1 MFQAFL
7 VKGLGRVEI
16 ALKPIA
22 LSAAV
27 TLALRP
33 LISSQMSDK
42 LVSLFLINVFSVP
55 ALVYHL
61 NNISSVVC

>member
-1 MFQAFL
+1 MLQTLL
-7 VKGLGRVEI
+7 VKGLGRAEVSSI
-16 ALKPIA
+16 SVA

-27 TLALRP
+27 TLTLRP

-42 LVSLFLINVFSVP
+42 LVSLFLINIFSVP

-61 NNISSVVC
+61 NMLCPEV

>member
-1 MFQAFL
+1 MD
-7 VKGLGRVEI
+7 I

-27 TLALRP
+27 TLAMRP
-33 LISSQMSDK
+33 LISSQMSDN
-42 LVSLFLINVFSVP
+42 LVSLFLINIFSVP
-55 ALVYHL
+55 ALVHHL

>member
-1 MFQAFL
+1 MD
-7 VKGLGRVEI
+7 I

-22 LSAAV
+22 LSAVV

-42 LVSLFLINVFSVP
+42 LVSLFLINIFSVP
-55 ALVYHL
+55 ALVFHL
-61 NNISSVVC
+61 HSISSVVCQKIIFLIQV

>member
-1 MFQAFL
+1 M
-7 VKGLGRVEI
+7 EI

-42 LVSLFLINVFSVP
+42 LVSLFLINIFSLP

-61 NNISSVVC
+61 NSISSVVRNR